1 MRRKDREITDM
12 RQILSIISKA
22 KVLRLGLFD
31 EEYSY
36 IVPLHYGYDF
46 FENRLVF
53 YMHSAKEGHKL
64 ALIAD
69 NPHVCVELDGDAEL
83 ISGGEI
89 PCMDGDAELISGGE
103 IPCMYGSSFA
113 SVIGRGVAEI
123 VTDEQ
128 EKTKGLSLLMKHQ
141 TGRDFAFTG
150 EMAATVAVIRVTL
163 NKFTAKARATET
175 HSDLF

>member
-12 RQILSIISKA
+12 QQILSIVDRCKI
-22 KVLRLGLFD
+22 LRLGLFD
-31 EEYSY
+31 RDYPY
-36 IVPLHYGYDF
+36 VVPLHYGYEF

-53 YMHSAKEGHKL
+53 YMHSATEGHKL

-89 PCMDGDAELISGGE
+89 PCM
-103 IPCMYGSSFA
+103 YGSSFA
-113 SVIGRGVAEI
+113 SVI
-123 VTDEQ
+123 
-128 EKTKGLSLLMKHQ
+128 
-141 TGRDFAFTG
+141 GRDFAFTG

-163 NKFTAKARATET
+163 NKFTAKSKPKA
-175 HSDLF
+175 